1 MARFFVNVNTV
12 VAVDLDD
19 SFLSEHDGNLDV
31 IADEI
36 ANYYFAGDC
45 EVLDE
50 CLVDLAPENDPE
62 SAYSF

>member
-19 SFLSEHDGNLDV
+19 SFLSEHDGNLDA

-36 ANYYFAGDC
+36 ASYYFAGDC

-50 CLVDLAPENDPE
+50 SLVDLAPENDPE